1 MKSAILG
8 FGCRSVT
15 ISLLFLTTVLSV
27 TALPSRQLPS
37 TPSNG
42 SVQDSRAVTTSH
54 QSRKHNR
61 KYERHLK
68 SQHAFPPPVIP
79 LPVFT
84 DVSPGAGARLST
96 WQSSTGR
103 IHSITQNGN
112 RLYAAAPRAG
122 LWRSSDGG
130 VTWSQLNYPLS
141 VVQAGQALPGP
152 VVIDVSVDPDN
163 PDRVLAV
170 SKFNDFYRAGDA
182 VDGLYLSTDAGGT
195 WRFVHHAKDC
205 SGNRAAIEG
214 VAFVSSSLAV
224 TWGGCEVAFS
234 TDGVHWRSSALGTRG
249 ETITQVVVD
258 PNNRT
263 GYACGFNSAGNPAP
277 FWRTNNLTNSNWTR
291 FQYTLSET
299 STENWCGGIQSQIE
313 GAGGYWHALA
323 LNPWNNRIL
332 YVSTYGANNDS
343 RIWRID
349 LTRTAPFPAT
359 PLPRPSDPSS
369 GSGVVY
375 VLTKAHQSPST
386 PGFLIFFAT
395 TNRLFVS
402 DGEPSGPGS
411 WLVMDQTLPF
421 QLHVDTH
428 ALALSKLFDMQ
439 LSGGAN
445 PATRSACSGGTIWAA
460 NDGGVYKSGDCG
472 QTWTRAEGGK
482 LIAGTGG
489 LSILYPLLIGVA
501 ASPGKAPV
509 LAIGTGDNGDFYS
522 LDGGESW
529 AEPNQSR
536 ESDCSDCADWF
547 VDLLDPTWIMTMAR
561 APGGGN
567 KVRLYSITED
577 DVSRTRSLNLINAGI
592 YKGPQSVT
600 VGLGDASSQFYGL
613 GDATTPARPVIQTLP
628 SELGTNF
635 PRNDVAMVTC
645 CTTSAS
651 DPAGVA
657 TLIRTND
664 PCNPSAAR
672 VIGTLPRGNWVVQSS
687 GGHTNT
693 FYFIWNTMTKT
704 LRQRDSSGN
713 EIILLP
719 APGAARAARYFINP
733 YDPTEIYIVESSS
746 GIDSAGHQI
755 PEGVKR
761 WVNGH
766 WAIDEALTTAATN
779 NRKFT
784 MGCSSFPSCLINDM
798 IFVPGEQTRFIAGKA
813 GVFYSLDGRTW
824 RRLFT
829 TEEIPSVPSALAFDK
844 YARSLYVGLN
854 GRGMIRF
861 DRIPSPEGRVTN

>member
-1 MKSAILG
+1 MKSAILVC
-8 FGCRSVT
+8 GCRSVT
-15 ISLLFLTTVLSV
+15 IALLALTTALYVS
-27 TALPSRQLPS
+27 ALPAKQLSSAPS
-37 TPSNG
+37 KE
-42 SVQDSRAVTTSH
+42 SVQDSRSVTSGH
-54 QSRKHNR
+54 QSRKGDR
-61 KYERHLK
+61 QFERHLR
-68 SQHAFPPPVIP
+68 SQHGPPPATIP

-84 DVSPGAGARLST
+84 DVSPGAGARLSG

-130 VTWSQLNYPLS
+130 VTWNQLNYPLS
-141 VVQAGQALPGP
+141 VVQAGKALPGP
-152 VVIDVSVDPDN
+152 VVIDVSVDPEN

-170 SKFNDFYRAGDA
+170 SKFNDFYRAGEP
-182 VDGLYLSTDAGGT
+182 VDGLYLSTDAGET

-205 SGNRAAIEG
+205 TGARAAIEG

-234 TDGVHWRSSALGTRG
+234 TDGLHWRSSAPGTIDS
-249 ETITQVVVD
+249 TVTQVVID
-258 PNNRT
+258 PNTKT
-263 GYACGFNSAGNPAP
+263 GYACGPNSGVNPAP
-277 FWRTNNLTNSNWTR
+277 FWRTNNVTNSNWTR

-299 STENWCGGIQSQIE
+299 SNENWCGGIQSQIE
-313 GAGGYWHALA
+313 GVGGFWHALA

-332 YVSTYGANNDS
+332 YVSTYGSKNDS
-343 RIWRID
+343 RLWKID
-349 LTRTAPFPAT
+349 LRQTAPFPT
-359 PLPRPSDPSS
+359 SPLPRPFDPTS
-369 GSGVVY
+369 GSGVVS
-375 VLTKAHQSPST
+375 VLTKAHQSPSV
-386 PGFLIFFAT
+386 PGFLMFFAT

-402 DGEPSGPGS
+402 DGEPSVPGS
-411 WLVMDQTLPF
+411 WLVMDQTVPF

-428 ALALSKLFDMQ
+428 ALALSSLFDMQ
-439 LSGGAN
+439 LSNGTN
-445 PATRSACSGGTIWAA
+445 STTRSACSGGTIWAA

-482 LIAGTGG
+482 IIAGGGG
-489 LSILYPLLIGVA
+489 LSTLYPLLIGVA
-501 ASPGKAPV
+501 AIPGKAPV

-522 LDGGESW
+522 LDGGATW
-529 AEPNQSR
+529 AEPNQLR
-536 ESDCSDCADWF
+536 ESDCADCADWF
-547 VDLLDPTWIMTMAR
+547 VDVLDPTWIMAMAR

-600 VGLGDASSQFYGL
+600 VGLGDASNQFYGL
-613 GDATTPARPVIQTLP
+613 GDATTPSRPVIQTLS

-635 PRNDVAMVTC
+635 PHNDVAMVAC

-651 DPAGVA
+651 NPAGVA

-664 PCNPSAAR
+664 PGNPAAAR
-672 VIGTLPRGNWVVQSS
+672 VVGTLPRGNWVVQSS

-693 FYFIWNTMTKT
+693 VYFIWNTMSKT
-704 LRQRDSSGN
+704 LRQRDSGGN
-713 EIILLP
+713 EVTILP
-719 APGAARAARYFINP
+719 ASGAASAARYFVNP
-733 YDPTEIYIVESSS
+733 YDPTEIYIVESSP
-746 GIDSAGHQI
+746 GVDSAGHRTR
-755 PEGVKR
+755 EGVKR
-761 WVNGH
+761 WVGGH
-766 WAIDEALTTAATN
+766 WAVDAALTTAATN